1 VLSIDE
7 AVKCKSLF
15 NFLLHRAELL
25 GAFEK
30 LRKATFSLAIFTSL
44 YVRPSIYRFAWN
56 NLNPTER
63 FCMKYFIIIIF
74 GSCLEN
80 SNFIKNLTIIVGT
93 LHEDMYICVYISPN
107 SIWNEKYLLLYYTV
121 SEIIT
126 PAGTRPVHRS
136 SVNMCT
142 G

>member
-1 VLSIDE
+1 MLSIDE
-7 AVKCKSLF
+7 AVRFKSLV
-15 NFLLHRAELL
+15 NFPLHRAELL

-56 NLNPTER
+56 NLNPTGR
-63 FCMKYFIIIIF
+63 FCMKYYVTIIF

-80 SNFIKNLTIIVGT
+80 TNFIKNLTIIVGT
-93 LHEDMYICVYISPN
+93 LHEDMYICVYISLN
-107 SIWNEKYLLLYYTV
+107 SIWNEKYLLLYYTLSV
-121 SEIIT
+121 IIT
-126 PAGTRPVHRS
+126 HAGGRPVHRS
-136 SVNMCT
+136 SLNMCT